1 MQEIIKSDLRDQK
14 WYGRLVKDC
23 RDIIVEK
30 GFRARME
37 VIEGYHALGERIETD
52 VDFKKWSNLR
62 GEAIRQLAYDI
73 KLSKETL
80 YSAIQF
86 YNKYPEL
93 SYALQSFEE
102 GINISWFKIV
112 NKYLSQ
118 PRKEIVPLP
127 EGKWDVLYAD
137 PPWEYGDKGGYVAV
151 DLQYPTMNI
160 GELCKMKVRDIT
172 ADNAVLFLWVTV
184 PILPECFP
192 VVEDWGFKYRSL
204 IVWDK
209 MAYNWGHYWFI
220 QCELLLLCIKGSF
233 PIQNEEMEQNIKAI
247 KRTGVHS
254 EKPEYFRGL
263 IERMYPGGKKIEL
276 FARNYHKGWTS
287 WGDEIQIIKEEEG
300 VNI

>member
-1 MQEIIKSDLRDQK
+1 MVKSEIMINNLRSQV
-14 WYGRLVKDC
+14 WYERLVDDC
-23 RDIIVEK
+23 KTIIVER
-30 GFRARME
+30 GYRARME
-37 VIEGYHALGERIETD
+37 VIEGYHALGERIQTD
-52 VDFKKWSNLR
+52 VNFQKYAKGR
-62 GEAIRQLAYDI
+62 GEAIKQLAYDI
-73 KLSKETL
+73 KLSKESL

-86 YNKYPEL
+86 YNKWPVL
-93 SYALQSFEE
+93 CDALQTFTE
-102 GINISWFKIV
+102 GKEISWFQIV
-112 NKYLSQ
+112 NKYISK
-118 PRKEIVPLP
+118 PRKEIIPLP

-151 DLQYPTMNI
+151 DLQYPTMSI

-192 VVEDWGFKYRSL
+192 VVEAWGFKYRSL

-254 EKPEYFRGL
+254 EKPEYFRRL
-263 IERMYPGGKKIEL
+263 IEKMYPGGKKNRTICKEL
-276 FARNYHKGWTS
+276 L
-287 WGDEIQIIKEEEG
+287 
-300 VNI
+300 

>member
-1 MQEIIKSDLRDQK
+1 MQEIIKSDLRSQV
-14 WYGRLVKDC
+14 WYERLVDDC
-23 RDIIVEK
+23 RNIIVER

-37 VIEGYHALGERIETD
+37 VIEGYHELGERIETD

-93 SYALQSFEE
+93 SYALQSFKGE
-102 GINISWFKIV
+102 GKNISWFKIV
-112 NKYLSQ
+112 NKYLSE

-127 EGKWDVLYAD
+127 EGKWDVLYVD

-151 DLQYPTMNI
+151 DLQYPTMSI
-160 GELCKMKVRDIT
+160 GELCKMKVRDIA
-172 ADNAVLFLWVTV
+172 ADNAILFLWVTS

-192 VVEDWGFKYRSL
+192 VVEAWGFKYKASF
-204 IVWDK
+204 VWDK
-209 MAYNWGHYWFI
+209 VQPNWGHYNSVRHEF
-220 QCELLLLCIKGSF
+220 LLVCIRGVFLPEGENSHDSVVS
-233 PIQNEEMEQNIKAI
+233 I
-247 KRTGVHS
+247 KRPGRHS

-263 IERMYPGGKKIEL
+263 IERMYPNSKKIEL

-287 WGDEIQIIKEEEG
+287 WGDEIQQLEIS
-300 VNI
+300 